1 MRYEIAQRI
10 KLAEYEHPHNNR
22 ITIKRYGWM
31 VTASDLTWHEAKAH
45 RKAIKGARIYPM
57 RERHGVPA

>member
-1 MRYEIAQRI
+1 MRYEIAQRV
-10 KLAEYEHPHNNR
+10 KMGEYEHPHNRR

-31 VTASDLTWHEAKAH
+31 VTASDLTWHKAKAH

-57 RERHGVPA
+57 REAA